1 MLCTCAALRSG
12 CLVQKKCLHNSG
24 ASLSVV
30 KFSCISFE
38 LDCKHVHQLLCDL
51 LHLVVCCV
59 HFSAEAVQETT
70 EAVNSELH
78 AEAV

>member
-1 MLCTCAALRSG
+1 MFAI
-12 CLVQKKCLHNSG
+12 K
-24 ASLSVV
+24 
-30 KFSCISFE
+30 
-38 LDCKHVHQLLCDL
+38 LLCDFL
-51 LHLVVCCV
+51 YLAVCCV

>member
-1 MLCTCAALRSG
+1 M
-12 CLVQKKCLHNSG
+12 
-24 ASLSVV
+24 
-30 KFSCISFE
+30 SFE
-38 LDCKHVHQLLCDL
+38 LDCQHVHLLLCAF

>member
-1 MLCTCAALRSG
+1 MAALS
-12 CLVQKKCLHNSG
+12 QKRRLHNSG
-24 ASLSVV
+24 ALLLVLQY
-30 KFSCISFE
+30 SCISFD
-38 LDCKHVHQLLCDL
+38 LDCKHFHELFCDF